1 MSSAISDMPLLAY
14 QRTRMQFQDFKLF
27 LEVAEMGSLTKVAA
41 QRQTVQSH
49 ISRQISAFEA
59 ACGGALFRRTGRG
72 VALTEFGRHVASRA
86 RQWVRETDDFFAD
99 IQQTAKLPMGEVR
112 IGILPSAAHPLM
124 TRVFKRLHHAFPKI
138 TLNIREG
145 QGGELDAM
153 LDSGSVDMALLF
165 RFDKPRNPDETLLAT
180 ASTYLVSRPG
190 LSLTHAD
197 TVEFRRL
204 EGLPLVLPR
213 RPAHWRSILDETAK
227 SKGFHLQA
235 AVEADSLNVQKE
247 LVADNPHLYALLG
260 PFSVHQELR
269 MGKLQ
274 AAKVI
279 APDLKRY
286 VTLAHAKQG
295 QLTPAIRIVSQLI
308 KEAGAAWRPH

>member
-1 MSSAISDMPLLAY
+1 
-14 QRTRMQFQDFKLF
+14 MQFQDFKLF

>member
-1 MSSAISDMPLLAY
+1 M
-14 QRTRMQFQDFKLF
+14 
-27 LEVAEMGSLTKVAA
+27 
-41 QRQTVQSH
+41 
-49 ISRQISAFEA
+49 
-59 ACGGALFRRTGRG
+59 
-72 VALTEFGRHVASRA
+72 
-86 RQWVRETDDFFAD
+86 
-99 IQQTAKLPMGEVR
+99 
-112 IGILPSAAHPLM
+112 
-124 TRVFKRLHHAFPKI
+124 
-138 TLNIREG
+138 
-145 QGGELDAM
+145 
-153 LDSGSVDMALLF
+153 
-165 RFDKPRNPDETLLAT
+165 
-180 ASTYLVSRPG
+180 
-190 LSLTHAD
+190 
-197 TVEFRRL
+197 EFRRL

>member
-1 MSSAISDMPLLAY
+1 
-14 QRTRMQFQDFKLF
+14 MQIQDFKLF
-27 LEVAEMGSLTKVAA
+27 LEVAELGSFTKVAA

-49 ISRQISAFEA
+49 ISRQISTFEE
-59 ACGGALFRRTGRG
+59 ACGSPLFKRTGRG
-72 VALTEFGRHVASRA
+72 VTLTEFGRHVALKA
-86 RQWVRETDDFFAD
+86 RQWVRETDEFFAD
-99 IQQTAKLPMGEVR
+99 IQQTAKVPMGEVR

-124 TRVFKRLHHAFPKI
+124 THVFKRLHHEFPKI

-153 LDSGSVDMALLF
+153 LDSGSVDMAILF
-165 RFDKPRNPDETLLAT
+165 RFDKPNTPDETLLTT

-227 SKGFHLQA
+227 SKGFHLRTA
-235 AVEADSLNVQKE
+235 IEADSLRVQKE
-247 LVADNPHLYALLG
+247 LIADNPHLYALLG
-260 PFSVHQELR
+260 PFSVDHELR

-279 APDLKRY
+279 VPDLKRY
-286 VTLAHAKQG
+286 VTLAHPKHG
-295 QLTPAIRIVSQLI
+295 QLTQASRIVSQLI
-308 KEAGAAWRPH
+308 KESVTAWKNQITAPTKKQ